1 VDFTLRP
8 SLALKYQSLQSLQRR
23 RHFSAIPVRFLSGAP
38 RLFEYVTRNTSDR
51 SLKSTHFCFRFVRGF
66 SAADLAKHLERLMDG
81 DETFSFQMISNRF
94 GNDQVTS
101 RIPMPTGFE
110 TLSFCYFRGKLRPC
124 RKTSGFVVELANRKQ
139 VGFVFDLPAL
149 LVISFPRGRYSRIGM
164 A

>member
-1 VDFTLRP
+1 
-8 SLALKYQSLQSLQRR
+8 
-23 RHFSAIPVRFLSGAP
+23 
-38 RLFEYVTRNTSDR
+38 
-51 SLKSTHFCFRFVRGF
+51 
-66 SAADLAKHLERLMDG
+66 MDG
-81 DETFSFQMISNRF
+81 DVTFSFQMISNRF

-101 RIPMPTGFE
+101 RIPTPTGFE